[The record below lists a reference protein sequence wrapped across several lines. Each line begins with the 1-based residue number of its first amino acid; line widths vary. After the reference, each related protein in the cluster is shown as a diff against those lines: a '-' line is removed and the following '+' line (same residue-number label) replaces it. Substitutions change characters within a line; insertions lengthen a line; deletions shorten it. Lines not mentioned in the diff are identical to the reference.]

1 MVVCVLEFW
10 RGLHK
15 AVSVGVSMSVSP
27 TDLVGKMKSNKIYVF

>member
-27 TDLVGKMKSNKIYVF
+27 TDLVGKMKSNKTYVF